1 MGSSHKKNRIAKT
14 VHRLVAKAFVSNPQN
29 KPEINHKNGIK
40 TDNRVENL
48 EWVTRS
54 ENIKHSFKTGLSR
67 NTALKAS
74 ERMKKLG
81 VKRGYSNALK
91 MKGISFQ
98 NITLID
104 TKNNQLLNFR
114 SFREMEK
121 ITGIDRRMAA
131 IAANKNKKYKDC
143 IILLERN

>member
-1 MGSSHKKNRIAKT
+1 
-14 VHRLVAKAFVSNPQN
+14 
-29 KPEINHKNGIK
+29 
-40 TDNRVENL
+40 
-48 EWVTRS
+48 
-54 ENIKHSFKTGLSR
+54 
-67 NTALKAS
+67 
-74 ERMKKLG
+74 MKKLG

-91 MKGISFQ
+91 MKGISSQ
-98 NITLID
+98 KITLID

-143 IILLERN
+143 IILLERK